1 VKQTWQENAVDGSAN
16 PKAGYGTQIT
26 SNRSTW
32 KEDGFDL
39 YSAGGPS
46 MKTYNPLTDSWVGIP
61 NTSSFKIK
69 DTDGYMVFVRGDR
82 LSNAFNSPVTETVL
96 RTKGELYMGEQ
107 PAISVL
113 PNKLA
118 SIGNPYASPV
128 DFTLLPKGNGID
140 NKFYAWDPLIPGY
153 YNVGG
158 YQTLSE
164 VNGWKPVPGGSS
176 LYPTGVAHKTI
187 ESGQAFFVHATP
199 PALLPA
205 DYTISFSE
213 NSKVDANAPINFAKK
228 GHAASGSMSRP
239 GSTSSVM
246 SKRQLLDV
254 TLFTG
259 PGANAVVA
267 DGNVVAFDNLFSN
280 DIDGN
285 DALKIIAGGENFGI
299 KRDGKILAIE
309 ARDIVSVNDTI
320 YYNMTNLAQKNY
332 QLRFA
337 PENMQSVGLQ
347 AFLADKFLGKETI
360 ISLVDST
367 FIDAIVTS
375 DALSKAA
382 DRYKVIFR
390 PMAPL
395 AVTFTSIKATQKN
408 ADILVEWTVENE
420 KNISKYEVEKS
431 LDGNK
436 YAKATTVTSNNGTAK
451 NYNWLDQNATSGYNY
466 YRVRSVDVNGQTAL
480 TQIVKVLIGKTIAE
494 ISVYPNP
501 ATNGVINL
509 QLNNMPAGIYNA
521 RILNP
526 LGQSILSKR
535 ITYNG
540 GTIFEPFILEKNAAR
555 GIYQVEITSPSN
567 DVKTIKVM
575 Y

>member
-1 VKQTWQENAVDGSAN
+1 
-16 PKAGYGTQIT
+16 
-26 SNRSTW
+26 
-32 KEDGFDL
+32 
-39 YSAGGPS
+39 
-46 MKTYNPLTDSWVGIP
+46 
-61 NTSSFKIK
+61 
-69 DTDGYMVFVRGDR
+69 
-82 LSNAFNSPVTETVL
+82 
-96 RTKGELYMGEQ
+96 
-107 PAISVL
+107 
-113 PNKLA
+113 
-118 SIGNPYASPV
+118 
-128 DFTLLPKGNGID
+128 
-140 NKFYAWDPLIPGY
+140 
-153 YNVGG
+153 
-158 YQTLSE
+158 
-164 VNGWKPVPGGSS
+164 
-176 LYPTGVAHKTI
+176 
-187 ESGQAFFVHATP
+187 
-199 PALLPA
+199 
-205 DYTISFSE
+205 
-213 NSKVDANAPINFAKK
+213 
-228 GHAASGSMSRP
+228 
-239 GSTSSVM
+239 
-246 SKRQLLDV
+246 
-254 TLFTG
+254 
-259 PGANAVVA
+259 
-267 DGNVVAFDNLFSN
+267 
-280 DIDGN
+280 
-285 DALKIIAGGENFGI
+285 
-299 KRDGKILAIE
+299 
-309 ARDIVSVNDTI
+309 
-320 YYNMTNLAQKNY
+320 MTNLAQKNY

-501 ATNGVINL
+501 ASNGVINL

-540 GTIFEPFILEKNAAR
+540 GTISEPFNLEKNAAR